1 MYSFSHLFSW
11 TIWTADAEEEP
22 DFPEIKDENSHLDGA
37 SAQSGSP
44 EQKQYMHSMM
54 NACKQQM

>member
-1 MYSFSHLFSW
+1 MYSFFHLFSW

-37 SAQSGSP
+37 SAQRRSP
-44 EQKQYMHSMM
+44 EQK
-54 NACKQQM
+54 